1 MFVVIMPFNAPFYH
15 PMWHILW
22 GSYMATFIWWLGLSL
37 LQRKIQPHLS
47 LAADAYI
54 VGLLLLSLQ
63 YTGLEHW
70 PILLL
75 ALLVPAVD
83 VARWALM
90 KGDEA
95 RMSAGGQQEDGCPKE
110 ECVNGRSHDTE
121 SKKDE
126 PPFVYK
132 PRYAKAV
139 ALLVVVALLWVVWF
153 SIGHGLGEGYTVFTM
168 ILGAVFIML
177 GVCMSCS
184 RKMGQEARLPVC
196 LLGAACDVMVFAGG
210 DQFCLAT
217 KIFILVLGLLMGIIL
232 SSDAMLNPMLHKL
245 RIQQRKRRNKILAG
259 LFKKRR

>member
-1 MFVVIMPFNAPFYH
+1 MKQLLKYSSILAVLAFMVIMPLNVSFYH
-15 PMWHILW
+15 PMWQILW
-22 GSYMATFIWWLGLSL
+22 DSYMATFIWWLGLSL

-90 KGDEA
+90 RGDEA
-95 RMSAGGQQEDGCPKE
+95 RMSAEWQQEDVSPKD
-110 ECVNGRSHDTE
+110 ECANGNTHDAE
-121 SKKDE
+121 GKKDE

-139 ALLVVVALLWVVWF
+139 ALLVVIALLWVVWF
-153 SIGHGLGEGYTVFTM
+153 SIGHGQGEGYSVFTM

-177 GVCMSCS
+177 GVFMSCS
-184 RKMGQEARLPVC
+184 RKMGKEARLPVC
-196 LLGAACDVMVFAGG
+196 LLGVACSVMLFA
-210 DQFCLAT
+210 DETNFALPQRYSFWCWVCSWASYYL
-217 KIFILVLGLLMGIIL
+217 
-232 SSDAMLNPMLHKL
+232 PMPCSI
-245 RIQQRKRRNKILAG
+245 RCCIS
-259 LFKKRR
+259 